1 MLLNNELVHLQSDR
15 LGTKSILVIKTP
27 QLLFK
32 VMLLMHYQSY
42 SVDGKDSY
50 IKRILVN
57 TFPSTLT
64 ALSEIYFVY
73 TAEICNNVSSSKIY
87 Y

>member
-1 MLLNNELVHLQSDR
+1 MLLNNEPVHLQSDR
-15 LGTKSILVIKTP
+15 LQTKSILAIKTP
-27 QLLFK
+27 QLLSK
-32 VMLLMHYQSY
+32 VVLLMHYESY

-57 TFPSTLT
+57 TFPSRLI

-73 TAEICNNVSSSKIY
+73 TAEICNNISSSKI
-87 Y
+87 